1 MTSFEETR
9 EPIIVTVN
17 LSREVAEYFKN
28 YDLSKVIDLLLDMF
42 DFTNLPACNLP
53 RYTYKKV
60 AITNSTYISLYNT
73 LGPKNKMV
81 SLGRLLEYAYNIDVL
96 SLPRFEQF
104 MQKQEDNTMQ
114 KAFTSALY
122 KAYRALLD
130 AQQFVPQQ
138 EREYIDTLTKAVYDY
153 YNSQK
158 E

>member
-1 MTSFEETR
+1 MTSFEEIK
-9 EPIIVTVN
+9 PIIVTVN

-42 DFTNLPACNLP
+42 DFTNLPACSLP

-130 AQQFVPQQ
+130 AQQFAPQQ